1 MNKYKV
7 WQIALIYS
15 VLVFGVIFALPNF
28 FPTKP
33 AIQIAFGDSIRATSS
48 NIISDLSSELNDK
61 KISFTEIE
69 YEENSAKIIFEDVS
83 DQLAARRVLS
93 SYSDGEFI
101 IALNSEPSTPEWL
114 NSIGGKPINL
124 GLDLAGGIHFLLEV
138 DTDRYSAERLSS
150 EGASI
155 IDELLSRNINANYVS
170 SNESINITFRNFED
184 LSSARD
190 YLDQN
195 NFTTS
200 GAKYNILQNN
210 NDLELQYT
218 DNYLSEIVDYAVEQN
233 LVALRNRVNELGVS
247 EPIVQRGERTYCG

>member
-61 KISFTEIE
+61 KVSFTEIE

-155 IDELLSRNINANYVS
+155 IDELLSRNINANYV
-170 SNESINITFRNFED
+170 
-184 LSSARD
+184 LS
-190 YLDQN
+190 L
-195 NFTTS
+195 
-200 GAKYNILQNN
+200 IH
-210 NDLELQYT
+210 
-218 DNYLSEIVDYAVEQN
+218 I
-233 LVALRNRVNELGVS
+233 S
-247 EPIVQRGERTYCG
+247 EPTRR

>member
-1 MNKYKV
+1 M
-7 WQIALIYS
+7 L
-15 VLVFGVIFALPNF
+15 VLGVIFALPNF

-33 AIQIAFGDSIRATSS
+33 AIQIAFGDSLRAASS

-61 KISFTEIE
+61 KVNFTEIE
-69 YEENSAKIIFEDVS
+69 FEENSAKIIFEDVS

-93 SYSDGEFI
+93 AFSDGEFI

-155 IDELLSRNINANYVS
+155 IDGPRSVGAL
-170 SNESINITFRNFED
+170 F
-184 LSSARD
+184 LSSSREITDWVVARFPAANSVINRSFFFSNV
-190 YLDQN
+190 N
-195 NFTTS
+195 N
-200 GAKYNILQNN
+200 LQN
-210 NDLELQYT
+210 
-218 DNYLSEIVDYAVEQN
+218 
-233 LVALRNRVNELGVS
+233 
-247 EPIVQRGERTYCG
+247 

>member
-15 VLVFGVIFALPNF
+15 VLVFGIIFALPNF

-33 AIQIAFGDSIRATSS
+33 AIQIAFGDSLRATSS

-61 KISFTEIE
+61 KVNFTEIE

-155 IDELLSRNINANYVS
+155 IDELQSRNINANYIS
-170 SNESINITFRNFED
+170 SNIHIF
-184 LSSARD
+184 
-190 YLDQN
+190 
-195 NFTTS
+195 
-200 GAKYNILQNN
+200 
-210 NDLELQYT
+210 
-218 DNYLSEIVDYAVEQN
+218 
-233 LVALRNRVNELGVS
+233 
-247 EPIVQRGERTYCG
+247 

>member
-61 KISFTEIE
+61 KVSFTEIE

-101 IALNSEPSTPEWL
+101 IALNSEP
-114 NSIGGKPINL
+114 
-124 GLDLAGGIHFLLEV
+124 
-138 DTDRYSAERLSS
+138 
-150 EGASI
+150 
-155 IDELLSRNINANYVS
+155 
-170 SNESINITFRNFED
+170 
-184 LSSARD
+184 
-190 YLDQN
+190 
-195 NFTTS
+195 
-200 GAKYNILQNN
+200 
-210 NDLELQYT
+210 
-218 DNYLSEIVDYAVEQN
+218 
-233 LVALRNRVNELGVS
+233 
-247 EPIVQRGERTYCG
+247 